1 MSDTTAESLARY
13 RMTARERRAPLRLD
27 RKRYTYRKARR
38 IERAAREAMRLFA
51 ISPIGF
57 N

>member
-1 MSDTTAESLARY
+1 MTYIEASLVRY